1 VYGDTDSMFIMLPG
15 ASKADAFR
23 IGREIAAEVTAANP
37 DPVKLKFEKV
47 YLPCIL
53 QTKKRY
59 VGFMYEHEDQ
69 VEPVFEAKGIETVRR
84 DFCPA
89 VAKTLEK
96 SLRLLFTT
104 KDVSLVKEYLTE
116 QWLKVLMGK

>member
-1 VYGDTDSMFIMLPG
+1 MFIMLPG